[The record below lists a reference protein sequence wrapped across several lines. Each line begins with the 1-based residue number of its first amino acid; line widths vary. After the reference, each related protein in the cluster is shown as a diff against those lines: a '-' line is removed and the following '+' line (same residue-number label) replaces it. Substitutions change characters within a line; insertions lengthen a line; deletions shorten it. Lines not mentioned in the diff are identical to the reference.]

1 MKINW
6 KVRLKSKP
14 FILALVSLVTLFAQ
28 QVAAVFGVDLSPV
41 IESLRAPF
49 NTLLGI
55 FILLGIVVDATTPG
69 VVDSDRAMENK

>member
-6 KVRLKSKP
+6 KVRLQSKP
-14 FILALVSLVTLFAQ
+14 FLVALVSLLALFAQ

-41 IESLRAPF
+41 IESLQAPV

-69 VVDSDRAMENK
+69 VEDSDRVMNKK